1 MMKMFRIPTLL
12 LFAMMFAVP
21 LLAQDEPGGDPQ
33 RQAANQQPQVN
44 MLRQLGLNREQIQR
58 LQQINRT
65 RKPLMDAAQ
74 EKLRS
79 ANRLLDEAIY
89 ADEVSD
95 ADVQARLKDVQ
106 LAQAEVFRVR
116 FTSELA
122 IRRMLTPEQL
132 VRFRNLRQR
141 FERARQEA
149 EERRTRVRDNEPQNN
164 RQPTDVKV
172 PAKALIKPNDLF

>member
-1 MMKMFRIPTLL
+1 MKLFGVLTLF

-21 LLAQDEPGGDPQ
+21 TLAQDEPLPEPQ
-33 RQAANQQPQVN
+33 RPAANQQPQVN

-74 EKLRS
+74 EKLRN

-95 ADVQARLKDVQ
+95 VDVQAKLKEVQ

-116 FTSELA
+116 FTSELQ

-132 VRFRNLRQR
+132 VRFRNMRQR
-141 FERARQEA
+141 FERARQDA
-149 EERRTRVRDNEPQNN
+149 EERRIGNRDINPRTVNSA
-164 RQPTDVKV
+164 K
-172 PAKALIKPNDLF
+172 PASKPDEM